1 MIVEVTLS
9 GATARRT
16 SGTRILCRHRRFVYQ
31 YGRVLEKKKPGS
43 SNCVL
48 FVCMVLSLEIKDLKL
63 FALPKLV
70 VPAEKV
76 PRMEPGV
83 ISDLV

>member
-1 MIVEVTLS
+1 MIVQVALS
-9 GATARRT
+9 GP
-16 SGTRILCRHRRFVYQ
+16 RILCGHRRIAYQ
-31 YGRVLEKKKPGS
+31 YGRVLEKEKPGI

-70 VPAEKV
+70 VPAEKG

>member
-1 MIVEVTLS
+1 
-9 GATARRT
+9 
-16 SGTRILCRHRRFVYQ
+16 
-31 YGRVLEKKKPGS
+31 
-43 SNCVL
+43 
-48 FVCMVLSLEIKDLKL
+48 MVLSLKIKDLKL

>member
-1 MIVEVTLS
+1 MLHASLPGSQECVQESHAYS
-9 GATARRT
+9 GLFPLYSVAETKT
-16 SGTRILCRHRRFVYQ
+16 
-31 YGRVLEKKKPGS
+31 S

-48 FVCMVLSLEIKDLKL
+48 FVCMVSSLKIKDLKL